1 MGANNKA
8 QGGKKQKKM
17 RKIPRKQM
25 TGRQGGL
32 AGQARAGRRRG
43 GIGKEKKMDGGE
55 ETKMNGWEKKMDG
68 GKEKKMSGGA
78 GRTGLMTKIYDL
90 MTPSPKGGNNS
101 PKKGHKRKEPQAA
114 AELQG
119 AICRSKGCRN

>member
-1 MGANNKA
+1 
-8 QGGKKQKKM
+8 
-17 RKIPRKQM
+17 
-25 TGRQGGL
+25 
-32 AGQARAGRRRG
+32 
-43 GIGKEKKMDGGE
+43 MDGGE
-55 ETKMNGWEKKMDG
+55 ETKMNGGEKKMDG

-78 GRTGLMTKIYDL
+78 GRTGLMTKIHGL
-90 MTPSPKGGNNS
+90 MTPSPRGGNNS

>member
-55 ETKMNGWEKKMDG
+55 ETKMNGGEKRWMV
-68 GKEKKMSGGA
+68 GKKK
-78 GRTGLMTKIYDL
+78 R
-90 MTPSPKGGNNS
+90 
-101 PKKGHKRKEPQAA
+101 
-114 AELQG
+114 
-119 AICRSKGCRN
+119 